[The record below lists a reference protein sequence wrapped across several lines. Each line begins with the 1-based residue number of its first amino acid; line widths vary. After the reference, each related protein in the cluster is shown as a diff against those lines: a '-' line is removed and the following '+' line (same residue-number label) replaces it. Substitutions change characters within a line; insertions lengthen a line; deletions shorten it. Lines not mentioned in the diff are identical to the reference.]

1 MIKQIKCPHCS
12 AIVETFKNP
21 IPTVDII
28 IRYNGKFVLIKRG
41 EPPYGLALP
50 GGFVEYGE
58 TLETAAVREALEET
72 GLELEN
78 LQQFKA
84 YSDPNRDARQ
94 HNISI
99 VFHADGLG
107 TPQAGSDAREV
118 ILIAPDEI
126 DKLDLAFDHKLILTE
141 YLEMRLKVNT
151 KMR

>member
-1 MIKQIKCPHCS
+1 MKKQIKCPHCS
-12 AIVETFKNP
+12 AIVETYKNP

-50 GGFVEYGE
+50 GGYVEYGE
-58 TLETAAVREALEET
+58 TLETAAAREAYEET

-78 LQQFKA
+78 IQQFKA

-107 TPQAGSDAREV
+107 TPQVGSDAREV

-126 DKLDLAFDHKLILTE
+126 DKLELAFDHKIILTE
-141 YLEMRLKVNT
+141 YLKIKSPTNNQ
-151 KMR
+151 

>member
-1 MIKQIKCPHCS
+1 MKKQIKCPQCG

-28 IRYNGKFVLIKRG
+28 IRYDGKFVLIKRG

-50 GGFVEYGE
+50 GGYVEYGE
-58 TLETAAVREALEET
+58 TLETAAVREAYEET

-84 YSDPNRDARQ
+84 YSDPSRDARQ
-94 HNISI
+94 HNISL

-107 TPQAGSDAREV
+107 TPKAGSDAREIV
-118 ILIAPDEI
+118 LIPPSEI
-126 DKLDLAFDHKLILTE
+126 DKLELAFDHKLILTE
-141 YLEMRLKVNT
+141 YLEMRRNKLT
-151 KMR
+151 K